1 MKQTFI
7 LIIIVTLVS
16 CRSYRE
22 KTLHERGSSTLSE
35 AGTNVRYGFQFTDK
49 DSLDRAWY
57 FSTDSVL
64 YFHPEYG
71 LSSKGG
77 HLHVSESR
85 TGLQQLQVEVDSLKQ
100 NQTVNATH
108 ETGSHNRTWY
118 KNVWGWAIVAGIVCL
133 IVFWKS
139 T

>member
-7 LIIIVTLVS
+7 VIIIVTLVS

-49 DSLDRAWY
+49 DSLDRTWY
-57 FSTDSVL
+57 FATDSVL

-71 LSSKGG
+71 LISNGG
-77 HLHVSESR
+77 HLHFLESQI
-85 TGLQQLQVEVDSLKQ
+85 GLQHLQVEVDSLETQ
-100 NQTVNATH
+100 RTEINARS
-108 ETGSHNRTWY
+108 ELRTSRIWY
-118 KNVWGWAIVAGIVCL
+118 KNVWVWMLLVGAAGV
-133 IVFWKS
+133 VGYYVKA
-139 T
+139 